1 MQGELNA
8 SLGEMGN
15 RDDVAE
21 MGLAEADSGEWG
33 QGMEK
38 GEWEGKVRVITKG
51 KRRVQIE

>member
-21 MGLAEADSGEWG
+21 MGWERLTVGNGDKEWRKGSG
-33 QGMEK
+33 
-38 GEWEGKVRVITKG
+38 KG
-51 KRRVQIE
+51 K

>member
-21 MGLAEADSGEWG
+21 MGLGEADSGEWG

-38 GEWEGKVRVITKG
+38 GEWEGEVRVIA
-51 KRRVQIE
+51 